1 MSQIVVNPP
10 MGDAMRVVP
19 VGDLDRLEGRLRAAL
34 REDAP
39 TEKNY
44 HVRVALQD
52 LRIME
57 ERIELRDSS
66 GGGGDEN
73 TAEDVPVE

>member
-1 MSQIVVNPP
+1 MH
-10 MGDAMRVVP
+10 VVP
-19 VGDLDRLEGRLRAAL
+19 AGDLDRLEGRLRAAL

-52 LRIME
+52 LSIIE
-57 ERIELRDSS
+57 ERNQLRGPSDAE
-66 GGGGDEN
+66 DEIDDDRP
-73 TAEDVPVE
+73 AEDVPVE